1 MDVKLYT
8 GNGSTQTISTDFSPD
23 FLWFKARGD
32 SGQHALYDI
41 VRGASKSLVSNST
54 ASEATEGGGLSS
66 FDSAGFSLSGDNT
79 VQGSTNGSGR
89 SYVAWAFDAG
99 SSTVT
104 NTQGSISSQVRAN
117 ASAGFSVATLTTPN
131 SGTFTVGHGL
141 NVAPSLVICK
151 ARNQAFTWIVYH
163 RSAGAGN
170 VLVLNTTAA
179 SAANATIWQNT
190 NPSSTLVYG
199 DVTNWGTANY
209 VMYSFAPVA
218 GYSSMGSYVGNGSSD
233 GAFVHT
239 GFRPRFILIKRTDS
253 SGQWTMYDTARDS
266 SNASKTPLA
275 PNESTAESGFTS
287 GYNLDILSNGFK
299 WRDAGM
305 VNNASGGTY
314 IYFAVAESPFQYAR
328 AR

>member
-1 MDVKLYT
+1 MYLNSTIAEGGAGVSNGL
-8 GNGSTQTISTDFSPD
+8 NGSAHTSTV
-23 FLWFKARGD
+23 LN
-32 SGQHALYDI
+32 I
-41 VRGASKSLVSNST
+41 
-54 ASEATEGGGLSS
+54 
-66 FDSAGFSLSGDNT
+66 
-79 VQGSTNGSGR
+79 GSQSVTNGSGQR
-89 SYVAWAFDAG
+89 MVAYAWA
-99 SSTVT
+99 
-104 NTQGSISSQVRAN
+104 
-117 ASAGFSVATLTTPN
+117 P
-131 SGTFTVGHGL
+131 
-141 NVAPSLVICK
+141 LV
-151 ARNQAFTWIVYH
+151 
-163 RSAGAGN
+163 
-170 VLVLNTTAA
+170 
-179 SAANATIWQNT
+179 
-190 NPSSTLVYG
+190 
-199 DVTNWGTANY
+199 
-209 VMYSFAPVA
+209 